1 MGKIKTNNGVLHYR
15 MVPLYPGVKII
26 DKAKS
31 TENLLLLKAVLDRQ
45 QIPFLLIAGT
55 LLGAVREGDF
65 IAHDEDIDLAF
76 LAEDK
81 QRVLDALPAM
91 IETGFAIARYNR
103 RGVLSVIRQGEY
115 IDLYFFAPYAAN
127 QRACDGW
134 IVLEQFLIDTAPYEF
149 KGASF
154 LAPREYREYLL
165 CEYGADWQTPIAW
178 NNYKM
183 PKWRITLLKIKE
195 YIKEIMPDRL
205 YFYLARRSERR
216 HEERCKIRFERYFAR
231 KQKKENE

>member
-1 MGKIKTNNGVLHYR
+1 MSKIILSNGVIRYKPI
-15 MVPLYPGVKII
+15 PLYPGVKII
-26 DKAKS
+26 DRVQA
-31 TENLLLLKAVLDRQ
+31 TENLLLLKSILDRA
-45 QIPFLLIAGT
+45 QIPFMLIAGT

-81 QRVLDALPAM
+81 QRVLDALPDMVAA
-91 IETGFAIARYNR
+91 GFDVARYNR
-103 RGVLSVIRQGEY
+103 RGIVSVIRKGEY

-134 IVLEQFLIDTAPYEF
+134 IVLEQFLIDTAPYAF
-149 KGASF
+149 KGTTF
-154 LAPREYREYLL
+154 LAPREYQEYLL
-165 CEYGADWQTPIAW
+165 CEYGSNWQTPIAW

-183 PKWRITLLKIKE
+183 PKWRIKLLEIKE
-195 YIKEIMPDRL
+195 YIKDILPDWL

-216 HEERCKIRFERYFAR
+216 HEERCKMRFERYFSR